1 MDAGTTEMWEF
12 VDELYFSVE
21 GAAEP
26 DLAQLGLRFAGV
38 RRLVVEDWALYPWAL
53 QGLAWDKCRTARA
66 IGALELIARAFG
78 LELVLQPAK
87 IKEGAVAAGAENLFS
102 TPLHENRHQND
113 AIMHGTFFI
122 ATHPQVVGGA
132 D

>member
-1 MDAGTTEMWEF
+1 MREF
-12 VDELYFSVE
+12 VDLLFDSVQ
-21 GAAEP
+21 GNGKVLN
-26 DLAQLGLRFAGV
+26 DLTFLGV

-53 QGLAWDKCRTARA
+53 KGLAWDKCRTARA
-66 IGALELIARAFG
+66 IGQLELIARQFD

-113 AIMHGTFFI
+113 AIMHGTFYI